1 MSITP
6 ATKLEFDLGTG
17 ITLRIGKSSVTAR
30 FQFAKGEFTDYLA
43 ANNKKISALDYYI
56 YDSSVSSKVYL
67 DLTDGTVSG
76 TKHNIAMPNGL
87 LPLLITHLEQAA
99 AGTTPK
105 DDAPTPK

>member
-1 MSITP
+1 LIQQQNSNSILAP
-6 ATKLEFDLGTG
+6 ALLCGSENPESPSASISQKE
-17 ITLRIGKSSVTAR
+17 SSPTTSR
-30 FQFAKGEFTDYLA
+30 RTT
-43 ANNKKISALDYYI
+43 KKIPALGYI
-56 YDSSVSSKVYL
+56 YKTASGKEIL

>member
-1 MSITP
+1 MSIDP
-6 ATKLEFDLGTG
+6 ATKLEFDLGSG
-17 ITLRIGKSSVTAR
+17 ITLRVGKSRVTVR
-30 FQFAKGEFTDYLA
+30 FHFAKGEFTDYLA
-43 ANNKKISALDYYI
+43 ANNKKIPALGYI
-56 YDSSVSSKVYL
+56 YKTASGKEIL